1 MTRPHK
7 PQAQPQATQPD
18 QLSQPPLQPLQ
29 TTVNCSQELI
39 DMYARHGSHRSKKS
53 RRHSERTARSS
64 SQGSLENIP
73 KSQKEHSDARK
84 VACEQKRWD
93 HDFERRVQERAYFNY
108 INGVSEDEM
117 YNYFEALRI
126 EFGQRPY

>member
-1 MTRPHK
+1 
-7 PQAQPQATQPD
+7 
-18 QLSQPPLQPLQ
+18 
-29 TTVNCSQELI
+29 
-39 DMYARHGSHRSKKS
+39 MYTRHGSHRSKKS
-53 RRHSERTARSS
+53 RKHSERTARSS
-64 SQGSLENIP
+64 SHGSLENIL

-84 VACEQKRWD
+84 VAFEKERWAHEFEKR
-93 HDFERRVQERAYFNY
+93 VLERAYFLY